1 MSDVILGECSD
12 ISDTDQLTIFITMQS
27 NQLQLRSLPMPL
39 RKPIDRVW
47 KQALEI
53 IDMKK
58 YKSYIKV
65 L

>member
-1 MSDVILGECSD
+1 M
-12 ISDTDQLTIFITMQS
+12 
-27 NQLQLRSLPMPL
+27 QLRTLPIPL
-39 RKPIDRVW
+39 GKPIDTVW
-47 KQALEI
+47 RQALEI

>member
-12 ISDTDQLTIFITMQS
+12 ISDTDQLTIFIMMQS

>member
-27 NQLQLRSLPMPL
+27 NQMQLRSLLMPL

-47 KQALEI
+47 RQALEI

>member
-1 MSDVILGECSD
+1 MSAVILGECSD

-27 NQLQLRSLPMPL
+27 NQMQLRSLPIPL

-47 KQALEI
+47 RQALEI
-53 IDMKK
+53 IDMKR

>member
-12 ISDTDQLTIFITMQS
+12 ISDTDQLTIFIMMQS
-27 NQLQLRSLPMPL
+27 NQMQLRSLPIPL

-47 KQALEI
+47 RQALEI
-53 IDMKK
+53 LDMKK
-58 YKSYIKV
+58 CKSYIKV